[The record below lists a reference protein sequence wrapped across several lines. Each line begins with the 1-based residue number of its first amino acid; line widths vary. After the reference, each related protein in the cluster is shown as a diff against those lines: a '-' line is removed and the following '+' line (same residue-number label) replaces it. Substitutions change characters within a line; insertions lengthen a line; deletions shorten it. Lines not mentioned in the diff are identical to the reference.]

1 MKYLLFSFF
10 LTTLLSC
17 QTNSQSVENI
27 SAQDV
32 NAYLDSENLILL
44 DVRTAQEI
52 SKGIIK
58 NASVIDFYDSNFD
71 KKIQKI
77 QKDKTV
83 IVYCKSGGRSSK
95 AAQQLLAMGQA
106 QVLNLEGGIMSWKK
120 AGFPI
125 TKSKISDDTSVNQFS
140 LNDFSELLS
149 TNDLVLVDFQ
159 TQWCLPCKKLS
170 PIIDIISADYQQ
182 SVYVTKIDSDA
193 NENLSNHFKIE
204 AVPTLVLFKHQK
216 EIWRNTGLLSKEDI
230 SNTLNQ
236 FID

>member
-10 LTTLLSC
+10 LMTQLSC

-44 DVRTAQEI
+44 DVRTAQET

-106 QVLNLEGGIMSWKK
+106 QVLNLKGGIISWKK

-125 TKSKISDDTSVNQFS
+125 TKSKISVDTSVNQLS

-149 TNDLVLVDFQ
+149 TNNLVLVDFH

-170 PIIDIISADYQQ
+170 PIIDSISVDYQQ

-193 NENLSNHFKIE
+193 NENLSNHFQIE
-204 AVPTLVLFKHQK
+204 SVPTLVLFKHQK